1 MGETL
6 AETRREVADQ
16 RAELDFTAARLQA
29 RVRRALDVRAKLRD
43 NPLLFGG
50 LAAGGVFLAVGG
62 PMRLLRAARRR
73 LAPRPTEKAY
83 DALPKTLQAWVDA
96 AAESLGPRAADARQ
110 TLAQELQRWRQ
121 DPRDRKQ
128 ARALAKEMAEGQASP
143 SRAAWKALEA
153 AATLVS
159 AALARRAI
167 ERFLSG
173 DRPMSAAAEL
183 APAHPV
189 GDGVQG
195 SDKTARVRRSTG
207 RDNDKRY
214 SGWSGRGTT

>member
-16 RAELDFTAARLQA
+16 RAELDLTSARLQA
-29 RVRRALDVRAKLRD
+29 RLRRALDVRAKLRE

-83 DALPKTLQAWVDA
+83 DALPKTLQTWVDA
-96 AAESLGPRAADARQ
+96 AAESLGPKAADARQ
-110 TLAQELQRWRQ
+110 TLAQELQRWRH
-121 DPRDRKQ
+121 DPKDRKQ
-128 ARALAKEMAEGQASP
+128 ARVLAKQMAEGQAGP

-173 DRPMSAAAEL
+173 DKPMTAAAEL
-183 APAHPV
+183 APAHPL

-195 SDKTARVRRSTG
+195 SGRTARVRGRRG
-207 RDNDKRY
+207 RDTDAGY
-214 SGWSGRGTT
+214 SGWSGGGTP